1 MSHTDYHDALSSKVT
16 GTSNLHYVSL
26 ETKQPISFFTM
37 LSSISGVIGQK
48 GQANYAGGNAFEDA
62 FAEYRRA
69 LGLPAISINLGPIED
84 VGIIHGNEDL
94 QNRFD
99 GSTLLGINEGLLRR
113 ILDYSLLQQHPDPHH
128 RLNLTSQGQM
138 ITSLVVPQPEDSD
151 LLGDVRFRGLRVL
164 GADGPRSRGDA
175 SKDKETQTLLFLT
188 QSQNPDLA
196 AVRAAAITVVGA
208 RLAKQLR
215 LTDALDSARPLSYY
229 GLDSLAAVELRNW
242 VRMTLGVELTT
253 LDVMNAA
260 SLGELCDQVV
270 GKMGVIM

>member
-1 MSHTDYHDALSSKVT
+1 
-16 GTSNLHYVSL
+16 
-26 ETKQPISFFTM
+26 M

-69 LGLPAISINLGPIED
+69 SGLPAISIDLGPIED
-84 VGIIHGNEDL
+84 VGVIHRNEDL

-99 GSTLLGINEGLLRR
+99 GSTLLSIKESLMRR
-113 ILDYSLLQQHPDPHH
+113 IFDYSILQQHPNPHH
-128 RLNLTSQGQM
+128 RLNVTSQGQM
-138 ITSLVVPQPEDSD
+138 ITSLLVPQPEDSD
-151 LLGDVRFRGLRVL
+151 LLRDVRFTGLRVL
-164 GADGPRSRGDA
+164 RADSPRSRGDP
-175 SKDKETQTLLFLT
+175 SKDKGIQSLLFLA
-188 QSQNPDLA
+188 QSQDPDRA

-242 VRMTLGVELTT
+242 VRMTLAVELTT

-260 SLGELCDQVV
+260 SVGELGDKIV
-270 GKMGVIM
+270 GKMGVVV

>member
-1 MSHTDYHDALSSKVT
+1 MSHADYHAALSSKVT
-16 GTSNLHYVSL
+16 GTSNLHTVSL
-26 ETKQPISFFTM
+26 ETKQPISSFIM

-62 FAEYRRA
+62 FAEHRRA

-84 VGIIHGNEDL
+84 VGVIHGNEDL

-99 GSTLLGINEGLLRR
+99 GSTLLSINEGLLRR
-113 ILDYSLLQQHPDPHH
+113 IFDYSILQQHPDPHQ

-138 ITSLVVPQPEDSD
+138 ITSLLVPQPEDSD
-151 LLGDVRFRGLRVL
+151 LLGDIRFRGLRVL
-164 GADGPRSRGDA
+164 GADGPRSRGDQ
-175 SKDKETQTLLFLT
+175 SKDREIQSLLFLA
-188 QSQNPDLA
+188 QSQGPDRA

-242 VRMTLGVELTT
+242 VRMTLGIELTT

-260 SLGELCDQVV
+260 SLGELCDKVIGKLGVV
-270 GKMGVIM
+270 M

>member
-1 MSHTDYHDALSSKVT
+1 
-16 GTSNLHYVSL
+16 
-26 ETKQPISFFTM
+26 M

-84 VGIIHGNEDL
+84 VGIIHGKEDL

-99 GSTLLGINEGLLRR
+99 GSTLFSINEGLLRR
-113 ILDYSLLQQHPDPHH
+113 ILDYFLLRQHPDPHH
-128 RLNLTSQGQM
+128 RLSLTSQGQM
-138 ITSLVVPQPEDSD
+138 ITSLVVPRPKDSY
-151 LLGDVRFRGLRVL
+151 LLGDVCFRGLRLL
-164 GADGPRSRGDA
+164 GADRPRSTGDA
-175 SKDKETQTLLFLT
+175 SKDKETHILLFLT
-188 QSQNPDLA
+188 LSQNPELA

-208 RLAKQLR
+208 RLAEQLR

-229 GLDSLAAVELRNW
+229 GLDSLAAVQLRNW
-242 VRMTLGVELTT
+242 VCMTLGVELTT

-260 SLGELCDQVV
+260 SMGELCDKVV

>member
-1 MSHTDYHDALSSKVT
+1 MSHTDYHAALSSKVT
-16 GTSNLHYVSL
+16 GTSNLHSVSL

-62 FAEYRRA
+62 FSEYRRA

-84 VGIIHGNEDL
+84 VGVIHGNEDL

-128 RLNLTSQGQM
+128 RLNTASQGQM

-151 LLGDVRFRGLRVL
+151 LLRDVRFKGLRVL

-175 SKDKETQTLLFLT
+175 GNDKETQTLLFLI

-260 SLGELCDQVV
+260 SLGELCDKVV